1 MLKRKY
7 QVSGRD
13 DLDDVHIFRTDDRGR
28 AEEIVELMRED
39 LEDVE
44 MSETPEE

>member
-13 DLDDVHIFRTDDRGR
+13 DLDDVHIFRTDDRRR

-44 MSETPEE
+44 LSEGQQD

>member
-13 DLDDVHIFRTDDRGR
+13 DLDDVHIFRTDDRNR

-44 MSETPEE
+44 MSETREE